1 MRTTCP
7 SLSTQAKLQFFA
19 NVSHEFRTPLTL
31 IISQIE
37 SLLQSGN
44 LSPYLRVR
52 LQKIYKNTFLFR
64 ELISE
69 LLDFR
74 KMERGK
80 LHLKVCELDIIAYL
94 RQIHQDFRDQAQLQN
109 IDLEFH
115 TETESLLCWFDE
127 RQLRKVFS
135 NLLSN
140 AFKHTPERGKIE
152 LDIHEK
158 ETTIE
163 IKVIDTGEG
172 IPQDALPYIFDRFY
186 QVDAAVSSPSSG
198 IGLALS
204 KGLVELHH
212 GTISVQSALQYGSI
226 FTVTLPKENP
236 FQNDADVKF
245 VAPEATD
252 YNAFILHEENDGTED
267 GRTESRSSGKRCP
280 PALR

>member
-52 LQKIYKNTFLFR
+52 LQKIYKNTFQFR

-152 LDIHEK
+152 LDIHEN

-212 GTISVQSALQYGSI
+212 GTIGVQSAVQYGSI
-226 FTVTLPKENP
+226 FTVPAQGES
-236 FQNDADVKF
+236 V
-245 VAPEATD
+245 PERC
-252 YNAFILHEENDGTED
+252 
-267 GRTESRSSGKRCP
+267 GRQVCG
-280 PALR
+280 A